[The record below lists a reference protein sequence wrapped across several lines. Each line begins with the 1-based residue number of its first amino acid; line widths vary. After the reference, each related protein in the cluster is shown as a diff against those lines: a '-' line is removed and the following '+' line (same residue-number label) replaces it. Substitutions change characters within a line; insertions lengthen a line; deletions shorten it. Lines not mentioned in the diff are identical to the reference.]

1 MGDKAASQRGRILMS
16 YITYKIKNRI
26 EQMPSADRIII
37 AIDGRCASGKSTLA
51 SDLENELGCA
61 VFHMDDFF
69 LRPEQRT
76 PQRYAEPGG
85 NVDRERF
92 WEEILEPLRRGEK
105 QIKYR
110 PFDCRSFELMSP
122 RRIDVGRIAIVEGS
136 YSCHPELWDC
146 YDLHIFLTLS
156 AQQQLERIL
165 SREGAERAEVFRDKW
180 IPLEESYFSAFKTEE
195 RCDLRFNTGGRSE
208 S

>member
-1 MGDKAASQRGRILMS
+1 MS

-37 AIDGRCASGKSTLA
+37 AIDGRCASGKSALA
-51 SDLENELGCA
+51 SNLENELGCA

-92 WEEILEPLRRGEK
+92 WEEILEPLRISNSCLRAG
-105 QIKYR
+105 
-110 PFDCRSFELMSP
+110 LM
-122 RRIDVGRIAIVEGS
+122 
-136 YSCHPELWDC
+136 
-146 YDLHIFLTLS
+146 
-156 AQQQLERIL
+156 
-165 SREGAERAEVFRDKW
+165 
-180 IPLEESYFSAFKTEE
+180 
-195 RCDLRFNTGGRSE
+195 
-208 S
+208 

>member
-37 AIDGRCASGKSTLA
+37 AIDGRCASGKSALA
-51 SDLENELGCA
+51 SK
-61 VFHMDDFF
+61 
-69 LRPEQRT
+69 
-76 PQRYAEPGG
+76 
-85 NVDRERF
+85 
-92 WEEILEPLRRGEK
+92 ILEPLRRGEK